1 MTSNNTVARLD
12 NFLIYNGK
20 FKLTAKEQKVV
31 LFLAA
36 RINPIKQKRLHAQ
49 VVPIKEIRKILTNK
63 GGGSFYDEIQKMS
76 ARLIKKGIEFSS
88 EIEYEG
94 RVLTGYRNWFQS
106 IEPIHNEHGE
116 ICLEF
121 LFSEKLVPFLLD
133 LKEYTQ
139 INYLETLPLGSG
151 FSVRMF
157 LIFRAHRDRMGVHQ
171 KRSKLRYELQ
181 ALKELLG
188 VSDKYPDYR
197 NFRKFVLEIIDK
209 EINKETS
216 IGLSWK
222 PLKKGRS
229 VSEIE
234 FEFWDKGGKAK
245 LKALPRQAS
254 LFTGLKFDAMTYA
267 EIKAFD
273 RLVAYSV
280 KDEVA
285 MEMISRVG
293 GSETKGFEDWY
304 FEEVIQI
311 FEAKTDQTDGAAR
324 AGTLVNW
331 YLKMKIFEQGDHF
344 ATIMEKL
351 QTRKKKLQTDKPGH
365 WGNRMIAKNMTAIE
379 FEKLVKE
386 QRAEKKK

>member
-1 MTSNNTVARLD
+1 MNSKNTVARLD

-49 VVPIKEIRKILTNK
+49 IVPIKEIRRVLTNK
-63 GGGSFYDEIQKMS
+63 TGGSFYEEIQKMS

-88 EIEYEG
+88 DIQYEG
-94 RVLTGYRNWFQS
+94 RILTGHRNWFQS
-106 IEPIHNEHGE
+106 IEPIRNEHGE

-157 LIFRAHRDRMGVHQ
+157 LIFRAHRDRMSAHQ
-171 KRSKLRYELQ
+171 KKSKLRYDLQEL
-181 ALKELLG
+181 KDLLG

-209 EINKETS
+209 EVNKETS
-216 IGLSWK
+216 IGLTWK

-229 VSEIE
+229 VAEIE
-234 FEFWDKGGKAK
+234 FEFWDKKGRSKA
-245 LKALPRQAS
+245 KALPVQAS
-254 LFTGLKFDAMTYA
+254 LFAGLKFEAMTYA
-267 EIKAFD
+267 ERKAFD
-273 RLVAYSV
+273 RLIAYSI

-285 MEMISRVG
+285 LEMISRVG
-293 GSETKGFEDWY
+293 GSETQGFEDWY

-311 FEAKTDQTDGAAR
+311 FEAKTEQTEGAAR

-331 YLKMKIFEQGDHF
+331 FLKMKIFEQNDHF
-344 ATIMEKL
+344 ATIMERL
-351 QTRKKKLQTDKPGH
+351 QARKKKLQLEKPAN
-365 WGNRMIAKNMTAIE
+365 WGNRMIAKNMTAVE
-379 FEKLVKE
+379 FETLAKQ
-386 QRAEKKK
+386 QRARQ

>member
-1 MTSNNTVARLD
+1 MTPKNTVARLD

-36 RINPIKQKRLHAQ
+36 RINPVKQKRLHAQ
-49 VVPIKEIRKILTNK
+49 VVPIKEIRKILSKK
-63 GGGSFYDEIQKMS
+63 GGGSFYEEIQKMS

-88 EIEYEG
+88 EIQYEG
-94 RVLTGYRNWFQS
+94 RVLTGHRNWFQS
-106 IEPIHNEHGE
+106 IEPIRNEHGE

-139 INYLETLPLGSG
+139 INYIETLPLGSG

-157 LIFRAHRDRMGVHQ
+157 LIFRAHRDRMSVHQ
-171 KRSKLRYELQ
+171 KRSKLKYNLQEL
-181 ALKELLG
+181 KDLLG

-197 NFRKFVLEIIDK
+197 NFRKFVLEIINK

-229 VSEIE
+229 VVEVE
-234 FEFWDKGGKAK
+234 FEFWDKGGKSK
-245 LKALPRQAS
+245 SKSLPQQAN
-254 LFTGLKFDAMTYA
+254 LFTGLKFDALTYA
-267 EIKAFD
+267 ELKAFD

-280 KDEVA
+280 KAEVA
-285 MEMISRVG
+285 LEMISRVV
-293 GSETKGFEDWY
+293 GSETQGFEDWY
-304 FEEVIQI
+304 FEEVIRI
-311 FEAKTDQTDGAAR
+311 FEVKTDQTDGAAR

-331 YLKMKIFEQGDHF
+331 FLKMKIFEQGDHF

-351 QTRKKKLQTDKPGH
+351 QTRKKRVQIEKPAN

-379 FEKLVKE
+379 FEAL
-386 QRAEKKK
+386 AKKQAAGK